1 MLRQVPPAPPHP
13 RPPATSPR
21 TRLLAAVIE
30 HIQRCGISD
39 LSLRELA
46 AAIGTSHRMLHYHF
60 GSKEDLLRA
69 VLRRIVIP
77 VNRERLRMLEQV
89 EAAAGS
95 DPPSLEAI
103 LEAFIAPDLRLI
115 RDLGERGVIITRF
128 LGRSYTEPAEMVQA
142 LSREHYEELGQR
154 FMEAYARA
162 LPEVP
167 QAELYWRF
175 KLVVGVLTYVLADT
189 DPTDGDAEDLSDVDG
204 TVRRLVAFLAAGL
217 RAPVPTP
224 RRQDRAEEGA
234 SS

>member
-1 MLRQVPPAPPHP
+1 LASKDTKERILDAAERLFAAHGFAGTSLRAV
-13 RPPATSPR
+13 
-21 TRLLAAVIE
+21 TREAGVNLAAV
-30 HIQRCGISD
+30 
-39 LSLRELA
+39 
-46 AAIGTSHRMLHYHF
+46 HYHF
-60 GSKEDLLRA
+60 GTKEDLLRA
-69 VLRRIVIP
+69 VLSRIVVP
-77 VNRERLRMLEQV
+77 VNRERLEMLEQV

-95 DPPSLEAI
+95 DPPLLEGI

-154 FMEAYARA
+154 FMEAFARA
-162 LPEVP
+162 LPELG
-167 QAELYWRF
+167 QAQLYFRF
-175 KLVVGVLTYVLADT
+175 KLVLGVLTYFLADT
-189 DPTDGDAEDLSDVDG
+189 DLTSGYAEDLSDVDG

-224 RRQDRAEEGA
+224 RHQQDRAKGGE

>member
-1 MLRQVPPAPPHP
+1 LKGGV
-13 RPPATSPR
+13 
-21 TRLLAAVIE
+21 LAATDTKERILDAAE
-30 HIQRCGISD
+30 RLFAAHGFAGT
-39 LSLRELA
+39 SLRAVTKEAGVNLA
-46 AAIGTSHRMLHYHF
+46 AIHYHF
-60 GSKEDLLRA
+60 GTKEDLLRA

-77 VNRERLRMLEQV
+77 VNRERLKMLEQV

-95 DPPSLEAI
+95 DPPSLEGA

-128 LGRSYTEPAEMVQA
+128 LGRSYTEPTEMVQA

-154 FMEAYARA
+154 FMEAIARA

-167 QAELYWRF
+167 RAELYFRF
-175 KLVVGVLTYVLADT
+175 KLVVGVLTYILADT
-189 DPTDGDAEDLSDVDG
+189 DPAGGYAEEISDVDG

-217 RAPVPTP
+217 RAPVPAP
-224 RRQDRAEEGA
+224 RQQDRAEEGA